1 MPTSSKEWSELVTS
15 FAMQQTDVHFRRQ
28 RRGIKLFDHLHR
40 GTGVT
45 RQGEQID
52 VAAKYQPKSD
62 GRVSQ
67 AVKTAVC
74 PMWTGLDAHRIQN
87 PVE

>member
-1 MPTSSKEWSELVTS
+1 MPTGSKGWSELVTS
-15 FAMQQTDVHFRRQ
+15 FAVQQTDVHFRRQ

-62 GRVSQ
+62 GRVSE

-74 PMWTGLDAHRIQN
+74 AVRPGFDAQ
-87 PVE
+87 